1 MDTSVYAPTADPSDE
16 EADKFYT
23 SLQNSISDIPR
34 SDTMVAIMGDFNA
47 KVGQQFTD
55 GQGKVESMFM
65 ATDFCSIND
74 LYIANTYFQQTEINS

>member
-1 MDTSVYAPTADPSDE
+1 
-16 EADKFYT
+16 
-23 SLQNSISDIPR
+23 
-34 SDTMVAIMGDFNA
+34 MVAIMGDFNA